1 MAKIYTALGLMSG
14 TSMDGVD
21 ASIIQ
26 TDGKSEYKAIL
37 DKYFEYPES
46 IHNELITLRDK
57 IKNSTDLKKYQKRIK
72 SIEKELTIFHA
83 ESVEKILKK
92 TQVNIDFIG
101 FHGQTIFHNS
111 KEKISKQ
118 LGNGKL
124 LSKITKKKVVYDF
137 RQNDLKNGGEGAP
150 LTPIFHKLIFAQ
162 KKIKPPVII
171 INLGGIA
178 NYTLI
183 WQDKGIPPQNHL
195 LSADTGP
202 GNCLIDQW
210 IRKKT
215 DMSYDKKGKIAKL
228 GNINKKIYEKIFN
241 AHPFKKSYDIK
252 DFNLTLLKKLSLEDG
267 AATLTEY
274 TADSLIGSILGFL
287 EDAQW
292 CKTIN
297 ILLCGGGRK
306 NNFLVS
312 RIKKKTITSKTN
324 RPVKLIDSLD
334 IDGDFVE
341 SQAFG
346 YLAIRSF
353 LSLPI
358 SFPETTGCIKPC
370 TGGVI
375 IKNY

>member
-1 MAKIYTALGLMSG
+1 MSG

-37 DKYFEYPES
+37 DKYFKYPES
-46 IHNELITLRDK
+46 IYNDLTTLRDK
-57 IKNSTDLKKYQKRIK
+57 IKISKDLKKFQKRIK
-72 SIEKELTIFHA
+72 SIEKDITLFHA
-83 ESVEKILKK
+83 ESVAKILKK
-92 TQVNIDFIG
+92 TQINVDFIG

-111 KEKISKQ
+111 KEKISRQ
-118 LGNGKL
+118 LGDGRL
-124 LSKITKKKVVYDF
+124 LSKLTKKIVVYDF

-150 LTPIFHKLIFAQ
+150 LAPIFHKLVIEN

-183 WQDKGIPPQNHL
+183 WQDKDLPLQNYL
-195 LSADTGP
+195 SSADSGP

-215 DMSYDKKGKIAKL
+215 DMPYDKNGKIAKL
-228 GNINKKIYEKIFN
+228 GNINNEIIRKLLN

-252 DFNLTLLKKLSLEDG
+252 DFNLKLLKKLSLKDG
-267 AATLTEY
+267 AATLIEY
-274 TADSLIGSILGFL
+274 TADSLIRSILDFL
-287 EDAQW
+287 EDVQW
-292 CKTIN
+292 HKTIN

-312 RIKKKTITSKTN
+312 RIKKKTVTNKTN
-324 RPVKLIDSLD
+324 RQVKLIDSLG
-334 IDGDFVE
+334 IGGDFVE

-346 YLAIRSF
+346 YLAIRSY
-353 LSLPI
+353 LKLPI
-358 SFPETTGCIKPC
+358 SFPETTGCNEAS

-375 IKNY
+375 VKNY